1 MESLAADSE
10 IAKEHEQAKENKLQK
25 KAWQRD
31 VLRMIAIVA
40 ISGLVGLSF
49 DQIFWGILAGLII
62 SHGLTLHRLYG
73 LFRWSQQQAS
83 APQDS
88 GLIGYSAD
96 AIIRRERRLTKKI
109 KRQKKQLKRIVEGV
123 ESLQDGVLFI
133 DQAGFISNFN
143 RAACHLLGL
152 KEDSDKGQHITN
164 FLRAPRFVKYFNK
177 GNYREPI
184 DLESPYRSNLIVQV
198 QVMKFGADQKVIIV
212 RDITERQRVETMRQ
226 NFIADVSHELRTP
239 LTVISGYLEML
250 GDAELNTATARVIHQ
265 MTGQAERMNHLVN
278 DLLHLSKLESNNSGI
293 GNAWFAFK
301 PFCIASIDQLKTYTP
316 LSSNGE
322 ALPAATI
329 DCDFCNTREQ
339 TDPVADIEIYGFEEE
354 FSSVVTNLITNAIKY
369 GHKEGQAAEVVI
381 SAQRTALG
389 LEIAIKDNGEGIAEH
404 HLERL
409 TERFYRVDESREST
423 VGGSGLGLAIV
434 RHALGHH
441 DAQLKIDSVL
451 GQGSCFSFVI
461 PNERIRQKDNNE
473 GKIKSA
479 KRKSRRKK

>member
-1 MESLAADSE
+1 MDKETAQKSE
-10 IAKEHEQAKENKLQK
+10 LSTDYKLQK
-25 KAWQRD
+25 KAWQHEILFTCVTI
-31 VLRMIAIVA
+31 VLA
-40 ISGLVGLSF
+40 GLVGLSF
-49 DQIFWGILAGLII
+49 DQFFWGILTGVII
-62 SHGLTLHRLYG
+62 SHGVTLYRLYG
-73 LFRWSQQQAS
+73 LFRWSQQQAR

-88 GLIGYSAD
+88 GLIGYSVD
-96 AIIRRERRLTKKI
+96 AIVRRERRLSKKI
-109 KRQKKQLKRIVEGV
+109 KRQKKQLKRIAEGV

-133 DQAGFISNFN
+133 DQSGHISNFN

-152 KEDSDKGQHITN
+152 KADSDKGQHITN
-164 FLRAPRFVKYFNK
+164 LLRAPRFVKYFNK
-177 GNYREPI
+177 ANYREPI
-184 DLESPYRSNLIVQV
+184 ELESPYRANLMVQV

-322 ALPAATI
+322 ALPAAII
-329 DCDFCNTREQ
+329 DCDFCHSSELNNS
-339 TDPVADIEIYGFEEE
+339 VADIEIYGFKEE
-354 FSSVVTNLITNAIKY
+354 FTSVITNLITNAIKY